1 MAEEGDG
8 DDLISKILQEDTASK
23 IDNLNSNNY
32 TVDSLLND
40 NNNYLNS
47 ILGESSTENKE
58 DNNNKKE
65 KEEENK
71 IKIEEKGKKLEEEK
85 SKNEEKKQENE
96 DIKEKISTLCAILVV
111 KEMEMKKE
119 KKLMKKH

>member
-40 NNNYLNS
+40 NNNYLN
-47 ILGESSTENKE
+47 
-58 DNNNKKE
+58 
-65 KEEENK
+65 
-71 IKIEEKGKKLEEEK
+71 
-85 SKNEEKKQENE
+85 
-96 DIKEKISTLCAILVV
+96 
-111 KEMEMKKE
+111 
-119 KKLMKKH
+119 